1 MPAFEPAIYPL
12 KAALQG
18 ISPMIW
24 RRLLIRED
32 TAITDLHYILQTTP
46 WDGLMTTFISFEFR
60 YMGTFQKL
68 QIVRVE

>member
-1 MPAFEPAIYPL
+1 
-12 KAALQG
+12 
-18 ISPMIW
+18 MIW